1 MILDDPYVDAQWL
14 HAARHS
20 GAGGAELGECLA
32 VGCPRSSRASSPTDE
47 VVLDWLDG
55 VLGVARPTVE

>member
-14 HAARHS
+14 RAAGHS

-32 VGCPRSSRASSPTDE
+32 IGCPRSSSASSSTEE

-55 VLGVARPTVE
+55 ILGVARPAVE